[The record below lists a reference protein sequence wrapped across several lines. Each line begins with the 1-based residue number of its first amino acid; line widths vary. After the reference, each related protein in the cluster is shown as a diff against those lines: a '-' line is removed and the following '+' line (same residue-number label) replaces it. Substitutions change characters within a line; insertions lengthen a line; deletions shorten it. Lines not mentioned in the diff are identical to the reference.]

1 MSLHLEIVSEPLI
14 ELLRH
19 LMQVDR
25 LKSFYLVGGTALA
38 LRYGHRVSV
47 DLDLFTH
54 ESFDSQQLA
63 KLLVDEFN
71 LTESVVEKNTVLGL
85 IHGIKTDFIAHRY
98 ALVNGIE
105 EIDGLRLLSVED
117 IAAMKLNAIANRGSK
132 KDFWDLYELLQHF
145 GREELLQFYEQKYPA
160 DSIWNVEKSLVYFD
174 DAEAD
179 PDPVDLK
186 GRSWAEVKTGIQQR
200 NRL

>member
-63 KLLVDEFN
+63 KLLVDEFD

-160 DSIWNVEKSLVYFD
+160 GSIWNVEKSLVYFD

>member
-63 KLLVDEFN
+63 KLLVDEFD